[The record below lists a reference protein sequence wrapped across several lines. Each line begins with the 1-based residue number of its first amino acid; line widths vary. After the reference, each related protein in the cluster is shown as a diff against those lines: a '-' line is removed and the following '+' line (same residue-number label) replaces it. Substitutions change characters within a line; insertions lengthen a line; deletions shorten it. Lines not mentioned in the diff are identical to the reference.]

1 MKQAPKFDDLT
12 LRNFADIISV
22 IISHTKITEYLSS
35 SGIVESSKGFN
46 KTDRLYYALKERQRQ
61 DNCGNNVL
69 AFVQTIFNPKRY
81 SNEVAFENDRARIN
95 EKLLYEGLEINNKG
109 ELVIVKKAVTI
120 SEAKER
126 SQKIKQ
132 KIHGIGVHSEIVR
145 FCEEEWLK
153 ENYFHAI
160 LEITKSVSA
169 RLRDVSNYSSDASEL
184 VDECFGLGKDKKPM
198 LAFNTL
204 QTPSEESEHKGFCNF
219 CKGFFSMYRNPKA
232 HNPKILEET
241 QLTEMTEVLV
251 IATIIHNKLD
261 NTFKTGYK

>member
-1 MKQAPKFDDLT
+1 MTAKFDDLT
-12 LRNFADIISV
+12 LRNFSDIISV
-22 IISHTKITEYLSS
+22 IITHTKITEYLSS
-35 SGIVESSKGFN
+35 SGIVESLHGSN
-46 KTDRLYYALKERQRQ
+46 KTDRLFYALKERQNK

-69 AFVQTIFNPKRY
+69 AFIQKIFNPKRY
-81 SNEVAFENDRARIN
+81 SNEVEFENDRAKIN

-109 ELVIVKKAVTI
+109 ELIVVKKATTI

-132 KIHGIGVHSEIVR
+132 KIQGIGIHSEITR

-160 LEITKSVSA
+160 LEITKSVA
-169 RLRDVSNYSSDASEL
+169 ERLRQKSGYLSDGSDL
-184 VDECFGLGKDKKPM
+184 VDECFGLGKEKKPM
-198 LAFNTL
+198 LAFNSV
-204 QTPSEESEHKGFCNF
+204 QTQSEESQHKGFSNF

-241 QLTEMTEVLV
+241 QLTEMTEVLIV
-251 IATIIHNKLD
+251 ATIIHNKID